1 MPEAKDHTE
10 SSDKA
15 RSRGRSETE
24 RDDKTMFATVR
35 ENSDIGIEESWS
47 ANVKR
52 MFDEYQHES
61 LESIRRARA
70 HFDKLMSDAQA
81 HADARQH
88 LATQALQ
95 NAVETANMIGK
106 QAVAH
111 RDLAIH
117 HEWGKHEQVDDP
129 GKK

>member
-61 LESIRRARA
+61 LESIRRTRA